1 MRGSGGQSEGR
12 AIVARLGKTEAAN
25 RAVGDGGG
33 SLLRQIKRE
42 YVTYGKDWSRPGFR
56 AVVVHRFG
64 TWAEQLPLRTFTQ
77 RTVKRV
83 LDRLYLFMNR
93 FVRNHYGIELNRSAH
108 IGRDVIFAH
117 QGGIVIHRYATIGDR
132 CLIHQN
138 VTIGNA
144 GRGISE
150 FGAPV
155 IGDDVELGVGAV
167 ILGEVKIGDRVSIGA
182 NVVVYTDLE
191 RETTVVHGAP
201 RIVDAPRTRQ
211 GPGAVD
217 AEGGRPA

>member
-1 MRGSGGQSEGR
+1 M
-12 AIVARLGKTEAAN
+12 ARLGKTEAGEAR
-25 RAVGDGGG
+25 RAAPNGVG
-33 SLLRQIKRE
+33 SLIGQIRQE

-56 AVVVHRFG
+56 AMVVHRFG
-64 TWAEQLPLRTFTQ
+64 NWAEQLPGRSSAQ
-77 RTVKRV
+77 RLGKRV

-93 FVRNHYGIELNRSAH
+93 FVRNHYGIELNRSVA
-108 IGRDVIFAH
+108 IGRDVLIAH
-117 QGGIVIHRYATIGDR
+117 QGGVVIHRYATIGDR

-150 FGAPV
+150 SDAPV

-167 ILGEVKIGDRVSIGA
+167 ILGGVTIGDGVSVGA
-182 NVVVYTDLE
+182 NVVIYTDLE
-191 RETTVVHGAP
+191 PGTTVVHGAP

-211 GPGAVD
+211 GPRAVD
-217 AEGGRPA
+217 AEGERPA